1 MTADPSFSVVM
12 AAHNSER
19 TIAQAIASVR
29 LQTCESWELFVIDD
43 GSGDDTVAI
52 ASSFHDHR
60 IHVLRQPNRGPAA
73 ARNAGIERAQAPLV
87 STLDSDDLWHP
98 RYLEVMAEALSQD
111 RDASFAYTDAW
122 VLDDPSGRIRR
133 TTEMAYQRP
142 PEPPPSTAPTFLEEL
157 IKRNFIYNSVTTR
170 REALV
175 AVGGYDERL
184 WVSEDWELW
193 LRLVATGHRGV
204 RAPGI
209 LAIHRNHAGSLSSD
223 AARMRRGDERVY
235 SIVVHEWQ
243 TDDNVRDMAATACR
257 ARKSSL
263 CPESR
268 ILRYPMSALRA
279 ASRPITARSQWYRQ
293 PPREVQGVLAAV
305 VTALSAR

>member
-1 MTADPSFSVVM
+1 M

-29 LQTCESWELFVIDD
+29 LQTCENWELLVIDD
-43 GSGDDTVAI
+43 GSEDDTVAI

-60 IHVLRQPNRGPAA
+60 IHVMHQPNRGPAA
-73 ARNAGIERAQAPLV
+73 TRNAGIERAQAPLV

-98 RYLEVMAEALSQD
+98 RYLQVVAEALSRE

-142 PEPPPSTAPTFLEEL
+142 PDPPPSTASTFLKEL

-170 REALV
+170 REALIR
-175 AVGGYDERL
+175 VGGYDERL
-184 WVSEDWELW
+184 WVGEDWELW
-193 LRLVATGHRGV
+193 LRLVASGRCGI

-209 LAIHRNHAGSLSSD
+209 LAVHRNHAGSLSSD
-223 AARMRRGDERVY
+223 AARMRQGDERVY
-235 SIVVHEWQ
+235 SIIAHEWD
-243 TDDNVRDMAATACR
+243 TDDDIRNMAATACR

-263 CPESR
+263 SPESR
-268 ILRYPMSALRA
+268 IIGYPMSALRA
-279 ASRPITARSQWYRQ
+279 ASRPITARSQWYRR
-293 PPREVQGVLAAV
+293 PPGEVQGILAAV
-305 VTALSAR
+305 ATALSAG